1 MATTYLVRRPITHRR
16 TYYRPGVQIPSA
28 TFDTFR
34 NKVLLEK
41 QAHVLKL
48 VDGSHP
54 ADDTVPNPPTSLI
67 ATPAATS
74 VSIAFTAGSAGGSY
88 PIINYE
94 FSVDGGAWT
103 LFSPADVT
111 SPVVVSGL
119 TAETEYSIRLR
130 AVNLIGPSAAST
142 PVVTT
147 TTA

>member
-1 MATTYLVRRPITHRR
+1 VATTYLVRRPITQRR
-16 TYYRPGVQIPSA
+16 VYWKPGTQIPSA
-28 TFDTFR
+28 TFLGYR
-34 NKVLLEK
+34 NHVLLEK

-54 ADDTVPNPPTSLI
+54 ADDTVPNAPTTLI
-67 ATPAATS
+67 ATPSATS

-94 FSVDGGAWT
+94 YSVNGGAWT
-103 LFSPADVT
+103 LFSPADVAT
-111 SPVVVSGL
+111 PVVVSGL

-130 AVNLIGPSAAST
+130 AVNLIGPSAASA